1 MQQIADIIE
10 LQQAATLPGLF
21 RERVRRTPD
30 AVAYRHFNPETEQWE
45 DTSWQEMVRMVARW
59 QRALQ
64 SERLQP
70 GDRVAVMLG
79 NCREWIAFDQ
89 AALGLGLVVVPLF
102 VNDNPE
108 NLSYVLNDAGAK
120 LLLIQGDRQWQQCS
134 QVADRLNQ
142 LQRIITLEPA
152 RSEKKRD
159 PRLRWVGEWLPEE
172 ETSEPLVTQE
182 SNPDELATI
191 VYTSGTSGR
200 PKGVMLSH
208 RNILADARAGLQA
221 ITIYRDDL
229 FLSFLPLSHMLE
241 RTVGYYLPVMAGS
254 TVAFARSIQQL
265 STDFQ
270 NVRPTVFVSVPRIF
284 ERVHLRI
291 EDQLATQPPWKRR
304 LFDEA
309 VEIGWQRHEHAQ
321 GRAPWHPRMLLWPL
335 FDRLVARKVR
345 EKLGGRVR
353 LTVCG
358 GAPLA
363 PAIAR
368 LFIGLGIRLLQGYG
382 LTEASPVISV
392 NTLED
397 NLPASIGKVLP
408 GIEVRLGEK
417 DELLA
422 RGPTVML
429 GYWNNPKATAE
440 AIDEEG
446 WLHTGDKASIDDEG
460 HIFLTGRLKEIL
472 VLANGEKI
480 PPAEM
485 EMAIIADSLFEQ
497 VMVIGE
503 QRPFLSVLAVLNE
516 EQWDLLVKEHKWE
529 SRQDELLRDR
539 TVESIVLQRISKQTA
554 SFPGYAQ
561 IRRASLT
568 LTPWTVEEGLMTPT
582 LKLRRNQ
589 ILEQNKKEI
598 QRLYAGH

>member
-1 MQQIADIIE
+1 MQHVVDTIE
-10 LQQAATLPGLF
+10 PRQAITLPGLF

-30 AVAYRHFNPETEQWE
+30 ATAYQHFNAKTERWE
-45 DTSWQEMVRMVARW
+45 ETSWREMASLVARW
-59 QRALQ
+59 QQAL
-64 SERLQP
+64 ENEALQP
-70 GDRVAVMLG
+70 GDRVAVMLANG
-79 NCREWIAFDQ
+79 REWVAFDQ
-89 AALGLGLVVVPLF
+89 AALGLGLIVVPLF

-120 LLLIQGDRQWQQCS
+120 LLLIQGGRQWQQCS
-134 QVADRLNQ
+134 RVADRLET
-142 LQRIITLEPA
+142 LQRIVTLEPVKP
-152 RSEKKRD
+152 SEQENE
-159 PRLRWVGEWLPEE
+159 PRLRWVETWLPEE
-172 ETSEPLVTQE
+172 ATGEPLARE
-182 SNPDELATI
+182 GEADELATI

-208 RNILADARAGLQA
+208 SNILADARAGLKA
-221 ITIYRDDL
+221 VTIYRDDR

-241 RTVGYYLPVMAGS
+241 RTVGYYLPMMAGS

-265 STDFQ
+265 SADFQ
-270 NVRPTVFVSVPRIF
+270 TVRPTVFVSVPRIF
-284 ERVHLRI
+284 ERIHLRI
-291 EDQLATQPPWKRR
+291 EDQLAAQPSWKRK
-304 LFDEA
+304 LFERA
-309 VEIGWQRHEHAQ
+309 VDTGWHRYEHLQ
-321 GRAPWHPRMLLWPL
+321 GRAPWHPRLLLWPL

-345 EKLGGRVR
+345 ERLGGNVR

-368 LFIGLGIRLLQGYG
+368 LFIGLDIQLLQGYG

-397 NLPASIGKVLP
+397 NRPASIGKALP

-440 AIDEEG
+440 AIDEAG
-446 WLHTGDKASIDDEG
+446 WLHTGDKASIDEEG

-472 VLANGEKI
+472 VLANGEKV

-503 QRPFLSVLAVLNE
+503 QRPFLAVLAVLNR
-516 EQWDLLVKEHKWE
+516 EQWDILVKEHRWE
-529 SRQDELLRDR
+529 SREDELLRDR
-539 TVESIVLQRISKQTA
+539 TVESVILKRISERTA

-561 IRRASLT
+561 IRRVSLS
-568 LTPWTVEEGLMTPT
+568 LTPWTVDEGLLTPT

-589 ILEQNKKEI
+589 ILERHKEEI
-598 QRLYAGH
+598 ERIYAGH